1 MLRKLLFTLLLCIGL
16 PMMAS
21 EYVGTMEMAGGFKL
35 KEVHVTLDMQGNLTL
50 HNVKFALM
58 MPVRVDVRIPKVKR
72 KIDRL
77 TCEIA
82 TPYVDDKPQPKRVVT
97 NLHGTITPQVLSFSC
112 SFGGKQMHFHG
123 KVKQNNEKQ

>member
-1 MLRKLLFTLLLCIGL
+1 
-16 PMMAS
+16 MMAS

-35 KEVHVTLDMQGNLTL
+35 KEVRVTFDMQGNLTL

-58 MPVRVDVRIPKVKR
+58 MPVRVDVRIPKVQR

-77 TCEIA
+77 TGHIIV
-82 TPYVDDKPQPKRVVT
+82 PYVDDKPQPKRVVT

-123 KVKQNNEKQ
+123 NVKQKNEKQ